1 MEQLLSVQITLLP
14 LVSPTSPLLSF
25 SILYPS
31 PSLFLSEPVL
41 SPEPNPLPNPDEVDL
56 QHRETLRKE
65 YETLLAAHT
74 QLQQTYAELV
84 ERREKTKRELDSL
97 KGEYEKMREEQ
108 ERIVKELMDANE
120 ILKREIARIEGEL
133 QAKEEHIKKLIGL
146 MKERDLRKKNSE
158 KLLDQLEK
166 RNKELISEHVKR
178 SFETEDLRKRASE
191 HLSTLQKT
199 KEDLLKQDENR
210 RKREEQIQ
218 GLLGQIKRRE
228 IENAKLVKEM
238 RRKDEENRD
247 LTVQIQA
254 LAGRTEQESK
264 QKAQKELEQMR
275 SLAAAKEGEMR
286 VVKEMIRS
294 YHHQLKQKEV
304 EVVRFKRKVEGKKA
318 GVVRLPPLEE
328 QKSAV
333 RSQLGSNKDLA
344 KVQDR
349 EEDEELADLIA
360 RSQQAFKPSNLISS
374 ISSSKA
380 DLIAEKEP
388 ISPVQADTPAI
399 DAIQPTQYPEDHS
412 LPKPEESYTEDMP
425 GLEEVSAIQQPEMT
439 FVGEIAQRETPVEVL
454 GVPAEGDYSEDR
466 EEPSE
471 LIAAQIEANSDKSL
485 NIEGENDEKLEENE
499 GKLEENEALFSGEEE
514 EYKEDWTEGDAEK
527 EALKAGITSQYDAER
542 QLELVPDDLTF
553 RQEPQASNASPPAS
567 P

>member
-1 MEQLLSVQITLLP
+1 
-14 LVSPTSPLLSF
+14 
-25 SILYPS
+25 
-31 PSLFLSEPVL
+31 
-41 SPEPNPLPNPDEVDL
+41 
-56 QHRETLRKE
+56 
-65 YETLLAAHT
+65 
-74 QLQQTYAELV
+74 
-84 ERREKTKRELDSL
+84 
-97 KGEYEKMREEQ
+97 
-108 ERIVKELMDANE
+108 
-120 ILKREIARIEGEL
+120 
-133 QAKEEHIKKLIGL
+133 
-146 MKERDLRKKNSE
+146 
-158 KLLDQLEK
+158 
-166 RNKELISEHVKR
+166 
-178 SFETEDLRKRASE
+178 
-191 HLSTLQKT
+191 
-199 KEDLLKQDENR
+199 
-210 RKREEQIQ
+210 
-218 GLLGQIKRRE
+218 
-228 IENAKLVKEM
+228 
-238 RRKDEENRD
+238 
-247 LTVQIQA
+247 
-254 LAGRTEQESK
+254 
-264 QKAQKELEQMR
+264 MR

-380 DLIAEKEP
+380 DLIAENEP
-388 ISPVQADTPAI
+388 INPVQADTPAI
-399 DAIQPTQYPEDHS
+399 EAIQPTQYPEDHS

-439 FVGEIAQRETPVEVL
+439 FAGEIAQRETPVEVL

-471 LIAAQIEANSDKSL
+471 LISAQIEENSDKSL
-485 NIEGENDEKLEENE
+485 NIEGENDEKIEENEGKLEENE

-527 EALKAGITSQYDAER
+527 EALKAGITSQYDAEG